1 MLDWLYCA
9 ETAGALSNPEPPRKG
24 GVVERRHVL
33 KRHTFIAAIAVI
45 GMTLAVS
52 ATEAD
57 QLIEQADQLYDRW
70 SGDFNYE
77 AYQADLEAAIDLYQQ
92 ALDLLPEEDI
102 KARFDLMVLLSQA
115 CFELGEGYL
124 TDLDEIKALHT
135 LGRDYALAALRL
147 DPDFVT
153 TEGESFRAALTGA
166 KDVGAIF
173 WYGNT
178 LGRYLE
184 FHPLTAMMGGMSD
197 IQACF
202 ERAVELDP
210 TYMDG
215 APLRSLGSFFAQVP
229 SFLGGDMEQ
238 AEIVHQQ
245 AMAVSSTFLEN
256 AVNWA
261 DFVLMPLEDWA
272 RLCTALNDVVV
283 LAEDLDI
290 MAAWPFYNE
299 RAFRRAH
306 EILAEAPCGP

>member
-1 MLDWLYCA
+1 M
-9 ETAGALSNPEPPRKG
+9 
-24 GVVERRHVL
+24 
-33 KRHTFIAAIAVI
+33 F
-45 GMTLAVS
+45 LAVS
-52 ATEAD
+52 ATEAN
-57 QLIEQADQLYDRW
+57 QLIVEADQLYDRW
-70 SGDFNYE
+70 SGDFDYA

-92 ALDLLPEEDI
+92 VLDLLPEENI
-102 KARFDLMVLLSQA
+102 EARSDLLVRLSQA

-153 TEGESFRAALTGA
+153 TEGESFRAALYGA
-166 KDVGAIF
+166 KDVGTIF

-184 FHPLTAMMGGMSD
+184 FHPLTAMMGGMRD

-229 SFLGGDMEQ
+229 GFLGGDMEQ
-238 AEIVHQQ
+238 AEVVHQQ

-256 AVNWA
+256 TVNWA
-261 DFVLMPLEDWA
+261 DYVLMPLEDWA
-272 RLCTALNDVVV
+272 ALCTALNGVLA
-283 LAEDLDI
+283 LAEDPDI

-299 RAFRRAH
+299 RAVRRAR
-306 EILAEAPCGP
+306 EILDEAPCGP

>member
-1 MLDWLYCA
+1 M
-9 ETAGALSNPEPPRKG
+9 RG

-33 KRHTFIAAIAVI
+33 TQRTFTAAIIII
-45 GMTLAVS
+45 GMAFAVS

-57 QLIEQADQLYDRW
+57 SLIAEADQLYDRW

-77 AYQADLEAAIDLYQQ
+77 AYQADLEVAIDLYEQ
-92 ALDLLPEEDI
+92 ALELLSSDDVE
-102 KARFDLMVLLSQA
+102 ARSFVLVRLSQA

-124 TDLDEIKALHT
+124 TDLDEIKASHT
-135 LGRDYALAALRL
+135 LGRDYALTALRL

-153 TEGESFRAALTGA
+153 TEGASFRDALIGA
-166 KDVGAIF
+166 KDVDAIF

-184 FHPLTAMMGGMSD
+184 FHPLTAMMGGMRD
-197 IQACF
+197 IQVCF

-215 APLRSLGSFFAQVP
+215 APLRSLGSFYAQVP
-229 SFLGGDMEQ
+229 AFLGGDMEQ
-238 AEIVHQQ
+238 AEVVHQQ

-261 DFVLMPLEDWA
+261 DFVLMPLENWA
-272 RLCTALNDVVV
+272 ALCTALTGVLA
-283 LAEDLDI
+283 LAEDPDI

-299 RAFRRAH
+299 RALRRAH
-306 EILAEAPCGP
+306 EILDEAPCES

>member
-1 MLDWLYCA
+1 M
-9 ETAGALSNPEPPRKG
+9 TQR
-24 GVVERRHVL
+24 
-33 KRHTFIAAIAVI
+33 TFTAAILVI
-45 GMTLAVS
+45 GMALAVL
-52 ATEAD
+52 ATEPD
-57 QLIEQADQLYDRW
+57 SLISEADQLYDRW

-77 AYQADLEAAIDLYQQ
+77 TYQADLEAAIDLYQQ
-92 ALDLLPEEDI
+92 ALDVLPDDDIEVRSDLL
-102 KARFDLMVLLSQA
+102 VLLSQA

-153 TEGESFRAALTGA
+153 TEGESFRAALNGA

-184 FHPLTAMMGGMSD
+184 FHPLTAMMGGMRD

-202 ERAVELDP
+202 ERAMELDP

-238 AEIVHQQ
+238 AEAVHQQ
-245 AMAVSSTFLEN
+245 AMVVSSTFLEN
-256 AVNWA
+256 TVNWA
-261 DFVLMPLEDWA
+261 DFVLMPLKDWA
-272 RLCTALNDVVV
+272 ALCTALNGVFA
-283 LAEDLDI
+283 LAEDPDI

-299 RAFRRAH
+299 RAVRRARV
-306 EILAEAPCGP
+306 ILDEAPCGP

>member
-1 MLDWLYCA
+1 M
-9 ETAGALSNPEPPRKG
+9 TQR
-24 GVVERRHVL
+24 
-33 KRHTFIAAIAVI
+33 TFTVAITVI
-45 GMTLAVS
+45 GMALAVS

-57 QLIEQADQLYDRW
+57 QLISEADQLYDRW
-70 SGDFNYE
+70 SGDFDYE
-77 AYQADLEAAIDLYQQ
+77 AYQTDLEAAIDLYQQ

-102 KARFDLMVLLSQA
+102 EARLDVLVRLSQA

-147 DPDFVT
+147 DSDFVT
-153 TEGESFRAALTGA
+153 AEGESFRAALYRA

-184 FHPLTAMMGGMSD
+184 FHPITAMMGGMRD

-210 TYMDG
+210 MYMDG

-229 SFLGGDMEQ
+229 DFIGGDMEQ
-238 AEIVHQQ
+238 AEVVHQQ

-256 AVNWA
+256 TVNWA
-261 DFVLMPLEDWA
+261 DFVLMRQEDWA
-272 RLCTALNDVVV
+272 SLCTALNSVLA
-283 LAEDLDI
+283 LAEDPEI

-299 RAFRRAH
+299 RALRRAH
-306 EILAEAPCGP
+306 EILAEAPCEP

>member
-1 MLDWLYCA
+1 MQ
-9 ETAGALSNPEPPRKG
+9 R
-24 GVVERRHVL
+24 
-33 KRHTFIAAIAVI
+33 TFAAAILVI
-45 GMTLAVS
+45 GMTIAVS
-52 ATEAD
+52 ATEVDA
-57 QLIEQADQLYDRW
+57 LIAEADQLYDRW

-77 AYQADLEAAIDLYQQ
+77 TYQADLEAAIHLYQQ

-102 KARFDLMVLLSQA
+102 EARFDLLVRLSQA

-124 TDLDEIKALHT
+124 TDLDDIKALHT

-153 TEGESFRAALTGA
+153 TEGESFRAALYAA

-184 FHPLTAMMGGMSD
+184 FHPITAMMGGMRD

-229 SFLGGDMEQ
+229 DFIGGDMQQ
-238 AEIVHQQ
+238 AEVVHQQ

-256 AVNWA
+256 TVNWA
-261 DFVLMPLEDWA
+261 DFVLMPLENWA
-272 RLCTALNDVVV
+272 ALCSALNSVLA
-283 LAEDLDI
+283 LAEDPGI
-290 MAAWPFYNE
+290 MAVWPFYNE
-299 RAFRRAH
+299 RALRRAR
-306 EILAEAPCGP
+306 EILDEAPCEP